1 MYDLYMGMT
10 TYPLG
15 LTEELLE
22 AVKRTAKETGLSQA
36 DAMRQALKFGL
47 PQVKERLQAEGE
59 RLKLV
64 KKGGFLMIEGE
75 MPDEEILAAIRSS
88 RER

>member
-1 MYDLYMGMT
+1 MT

-15 LTEELLE
+15 LPDELLD

-47 PQVKERLQAEGE
+47 PQVRERLEAERE
-59 RLKLV
+59 PLKLV
-64 KKGGFLMIEGE
+64 NKGGFLMLEGDL
-75 MPDEEILAAIRSS
+75 PREEILEAIRAD
-88 RER
+88 RQGK